1 MPRGRKR
8 RTESCCPGA
17 NRIRARASV
26 SARALR
32 AVSVPGLLCLP
43 AHSGRCPRPDLCV
56 GPRAA
61 GGIRAGGSVSVRTL
75 RAVSAPGPP
84 APVRDPRAVSEP
96 GPLRLSAHPEQCPCR
111 SVHSGIPRLFSVCRV
126 HIPAGR
132 RLCSSAACAVE
143 RPPAAACLSG
153 SSSVKPYA
161 AFSFW
166 EMFPEL
172 GRPAAVAQAFVS
184 PRSTPAGAKISPTAD
199 AGEKRSHPGS
209 DFDL

>member
-1 MPRGRKR
+1 MYYVPRG
-8 RTESCCPGA
+8 CLCAPGGV
-17 NRIRARASV
+17 RARIFA
-26 SARALR
+26 SARA
-32 AVSVPGLLCLP
+32 P
-43 AHSGRCPRPDLCV
+43 
-56 GPRAA
+56 
-61 GGIRAGGSVSVRTL
+61 
-75 RAVSAPGPP
+75 RAVSAPG
-84 APVRDPRAVSEP
+84 APYLSAHSGRYPRRGLP
-96 GPLRLSAHPEQCPCR
+96 RLSATPGRCPHR

-126 HIPAGR
+126 HIPARR
-132 RLCSSAACAVE
+132 RLCSSAAYAVE

-153 SSSVKPYA
+153 SSSVKPCA